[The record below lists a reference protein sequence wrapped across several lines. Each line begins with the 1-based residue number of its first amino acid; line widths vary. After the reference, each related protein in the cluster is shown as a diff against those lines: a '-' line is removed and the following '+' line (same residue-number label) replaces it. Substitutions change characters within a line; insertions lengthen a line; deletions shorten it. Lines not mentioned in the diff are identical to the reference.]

1 MKKDFFHTG
10 LQVGRNAIQSLV
22 DGLGPGNIW
31 YVDYGNGN
39 DSNGGESWD
48 DSFKTLTAAHGAATT
63 NNHDVI
69 MVKGVTNVV
78 ETTMVTISKN
88 HLTIVGV
95 GSSMGHFGQGAAI
108 TSAIATGA
116 TNIATVK
123 NTGEGNTF
131 IGLRFVC
138 ANTVAEGIYAFADD
152 GTNSTFIA
160 CGFLKTN
167 DLDVTGAAD
176 FLCNAITSQFYN
188 CNFGSPAYIVAD
200 DMIRPKLL
208 LTEVLTQACS
218 NIYLENCT
226 FLCKTAGVEHVM
238 VYGAN
243 ATDVEEILIM
253 NGCSFI
259 NNVAGAADPA
269 HAVGFGAAQTAGSVL
284 LKDCSSVL
292 CTVMAEA
299 AVGIYVDGA
308 VPTFAT
314 SGVSVTA

>member
-10 LQVGRNAIQSLV
+10 LQVGRSAIQSLIN
-22 DGLGPGNIW
+22 GMGPGNIW
-31 YVDYGNGN
+31 YVDYGTGN

-48 DSFKTLTAAHGAATT
+48 DAFKTLTASHNAAVTS
-63 NNHDVI
+63 NMDVI
-69 MVKGVTNVV
+69 MVNGVTNVV
-78 ETTMVTISKN
+78 ETAMVTISKSF
-88 HLTIVGV
+88 LTIIGV
-95 GSSMGHFGQGAAI
+95 GGSGDYFGQGAAI

-123 NTGEGNTF
+123 NTGTGNTF
-131 IGLRFVC
+131 IGMRFVC
-138 ANTVAEGIYAFADD
+138 ANTVAEGIYGFADD

-167 DLDVTGAAD
+167 DLDATGAAD

-218 NIYLENCT
+218 NIYLENCS

-243 ATDVEEILIM
+243 ATDVEEILLM
-253 NGCSFI
+253 KNCSFI

-269 HAVGFGAAQTAGSVL
+269 HAVGFGAAQTAGSVV
-284 LKDCSSVL
+284 LKDCTSVL
-292 CTVMAEA
+292 CTVMAESG
-299 AVGIYVDGA
+299 VGIYVDGA

-314 SGVSVTA
+314 ARVAVTA

>member
-10 LQVGRNAIQSLV
+10 LQVGRSAIQSLI

-31 YVDYGNGN
+31 YVDYGDGN

-48 DSFKTLTAAHGAATT
+48 DAFKTLTQAHNAAIT
-63 NNHDVI
+63 NNHDTI
-69 MVKGVTNVV
+69 LVKGVTNVV
-78 ETTMVTISKN
+78 ETVMVTISKN
-88 HLTIVGV
+88 YLNIIGV
-95 GSSMGHFGQGAAI
+95 GGSPGLFGQGAAI
-108 TSAIATGA
+108 TSAVATGA

-123 NTGEGNTF
+123 NTGTGNTF
-131 IGLRFVC
+131 INLRFIC
-138 ANTVAEGIYAFADD
+138 ANTVAEGIYGFADD
-152 GTNSTFIA
+152 GVNSTFIG

-167 DLDVTGAAD
+167 DLDATGAAD
-176 FLCNAITSQFYN
+176 FLCNAVTSQFYN

-243 ATDVEEILIM
+243 ATDVEEVLIM

-284 LKDCSSVL
+284 LKNCSSVL

-314 SGVSVTA
+314 SGVSVAA